1 MKGCS
6 EDLAMLYFQALSPVS
21 KIKQEDDRISV
32 LWVAE
37 SVEETYCD
45 YFYIRGDSVVHFDWS
60 LARGMDEP
68 M

>member
-1 MKGCS
+1 
-6 EDLAMLYFQALSPVS
+6 MLYFQALSPVS

-32 LWVAE
+32 LWAAE

-45 YFYIRGDSVVHFDWS
+45 YFYIRSDSVVHFDWS